1 MLKIAADVTKEPA
14 GYSGQ
19 TANKRRPVLMLTQ
32 PDHQGD
38 FVGMPLTS
46 QPQPAPALRLLPGP
60 MAMGG
65 DLPLASSV
73 KTDTVYSLSETR
85 IVKTIGRMGEDSRT
99 YCVQQLCG
107 YLNRG
112 Q

>member
-1 MLKIAADVTKEPA
+1 MFEA
-14 GYSGQ
+14 GTVVLMPFPFSDSSA
-19 TANKRRPVLMLTQ
+19 TKRRPVLMLTQ

-46 QPQPAPALRLLPGP
+46 QPQPAPALRLSPGP
-60 MAMGG
+60 MALGG
-65 DLPLASSV
+65 TLPLASWV

-85 IVKTIGRMGEDSRT
+85 IVKTIGRLGEDSRT
-99 YCVQQLCG
+99 YCVQQLCS

-112 Q
+112 L

>member
-1 MLKIAADVTKEPA
+1 MFEA
-14 GYSGQ
+14 GTVVVMPFPFSDASA
-19 TANKRRPVLMLTQ
+19 TKRRPVLMLTQ

-46 QPQPAPALRLLPGP
+46 QPQLAPALPLLPGP

-65 DLPLASSV
+65 TLPLASWV
-73 KTDTVYSLSETR
+73 KTDTVYSLNQAR
-85 IVKTIGRMGEDSRT
+85 IVKVIGRLGEDSRG
-99 YCVQQLCG
+99 YCIKQLCL

>member
-1 MLKIAADVTKEPA
+1 
-14 GYSGQ
+14 
-19 TANKRRPVLMLTQ
+19 MLTQ

-60 MAMGG
+60 MALGG
-65 DLPLASSV
+65 TLPLVSWV

-99 YCVQQLCG
+99 YCVQQLCA

>member
-1 MLKIAADVTKEPA
+1 MFEA
-14 GYSGQ
+14 GTVVLMPFPFSDASA
-19 TANKRRPVLMLTQ
+19 TKRRPVLMLTQ

-46 QPQPAPALRLLPGP
+46 QAQPAPALALLPGP
-60 MAMGG
+60 LVGG
-65 DLPLASSV
+65 GTLPLASWV
-73 KTDTVYSLSETR
+73 KTDTVYSLSEAR
-85 IVKTIGRMGEDSRT
+85 IVKVVGRLGEDMRT
-99 YCVQQLCG
+99 YCVQQLCH

>member
-1 MLKIAADVTKEPA
+1 MFEA
-14 GYSGQ
+14 GTVVVMPFPFSDASA
-19 TANKRRPVLMLTQ
+19 TKRRPVLMLTQ

-46 QPQPAPALRLLPGP
+46 QPQPAPALPLLPGP
-60 MAMGG
+60 MEMGG
-65 DLPLASSV
+65 TLPLASWV
-73 KTDTVYSLSETR
+73 KTDTVYSLSEAR
-85 IVKTIGRMGEDSRT
+85 IIKFVGRLSEDNRT
-99 YCVQQLCG
+99 YCVQQLCR

>member
-1 MLKIAADVTKEPA
+1 MFEPGTVVLMPFPFSDLSA
-14 GYSGQ
+14 
-19 TANKRRPVLMLTQ
+19 TKRRPVLMLTQ

-38 FVGMPLTS
+38 FVAMPLTS

-60 MAMGG
+60 MALGG
-65 DLPLASSV
+65 DLPLTSWV
-73 KTDTVYSLSETR
+73 KTDTVYSLRVTR
-85 IVKTIGRMGEDSRT
+85 IDKTVGRLGEDSRT
-99 YCVQQLCG
+99 YCEQQLCA

>member
-1 MLKIAADVTKEPA
+1 MFEAGTVVLMPFPFSDASATKRP
-14 GYSGQ
+14 
-19 TANKRRPVLMLTQ
+19 PVLILTQ

-60 MAMGG
+60 MALGG
-65 DLPLASSV
+65 DLPLTSWV

-85 IVKTIGRMGEDSRT
+85 IIKTVGRLGEDNRA
-99 YCVQQLCG
+99 YCVQQLCA

>member
-1 MLKIAADVTKEPA
+1 MFEA
-14 GYSGQ
+14 GTVVLMPFPFSDSS
-19 TANKRRPVLMLTQ
+19 ANKRRPVLMLTQ

-65 DLPLASSV
+65 VLPLASWV

>member
-1 MLKIAADVTKEPA
+1 MFDA
-14 GYSGQ
+14 GTVVLMPFPFSDSSA
-19 TANKRRPVLMLTQ
+19 TKRRPVLMLTQ

-46 QPQPAPALRLLPGP
+46 QPQPAPALHLLPGP
-60 MAMGG
+60 MALGG
-65 DLPLASSV
+65 TLPLASWV

-85 IVKTIGRMGEDSRT
+85 IIKIIGRLGDDSRA
-99 YCVQQLCG
+99 YCVQQLCL

-112 Q
+112 R